1 MKKDHERKYEKL
13 ELQSESMER
22 KTFGILQIVSEF
34 DFDLKLW

>member
-13 ELQSESMER
+13 ELQCESKEW
-22 KTFGILQIVSEF
+22 KTFGILQVVSES